1 MEEYVE
7 ILEFLT
13 HTHTDTQG
21 VHHVDAL
28 LFFLYSCIYPPHS
41 CSFPVRW
48 TGNLICKY
56 CETKL
61 SCKYRGFSTKHA
73 CDVNLMILLQNRSEV
88 LHANAMTLILH
99 VSNSSGTNV

>member
-28 LFFLYSCIYPPHS
+28 LFFLYSCIYPPPS
-41 CSFPVRW
+41 CSFLLDGQETW
-48 TGNLICKY
+48 GNCSVHSTCSL
-56 CETKL
+56 CEMWKDDL
-61 SCKYRGFSTKHA
+61 Q
-73 CDVNLMILLQNRSEV
+73 IL
-88 LHANAMTLILH
+88 
-99 VSNSSGTNV
+99 

>member
-28 LFFLYSCIYPPHS
+28 LFFLYSCIYPPPS
-41 CSFPVRW
+41 CSF
-48 TGNLICKY
+48 
-56 CETKL
+56 
-61 SCKYRGFSTKHA
+61 
-73 CDVNLMILLQNRSEV
+73 LLDGQE
-88 LHANAMTLILH
+88 I
-99 VSNSSGTNV
+99 